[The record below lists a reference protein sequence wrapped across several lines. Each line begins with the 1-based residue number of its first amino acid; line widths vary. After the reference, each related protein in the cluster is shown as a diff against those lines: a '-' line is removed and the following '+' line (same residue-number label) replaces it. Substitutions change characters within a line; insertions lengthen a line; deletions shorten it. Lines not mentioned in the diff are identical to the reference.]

1 MSLVAVQVFGR
12 SQLKISGIT
21 SLAGEPL
28 AGGAARIKGAQN
40 GTVTDASGNYQIIAK
55 DTDLLIF
62 FFVGREKTEIAVN
75 KKDHINFV
83 LKESNCLIKKGF

>member
-21 SLAGEPL
+21 SL

-55 DTDLLIF
+55 DTDLLFF